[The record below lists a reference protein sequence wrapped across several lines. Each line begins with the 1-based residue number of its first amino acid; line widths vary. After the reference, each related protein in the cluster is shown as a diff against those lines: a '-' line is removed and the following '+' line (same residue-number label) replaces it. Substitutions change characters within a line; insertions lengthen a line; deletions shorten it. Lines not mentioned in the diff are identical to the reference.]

1 MRKLLVGTA
10 AAFALAAT
18 PVHGATIKAADS
30 TVEFDFEKKI
40 DAHGITC
47 NLMTMI
53 VDPARPE
60 VVNLRIIEALS
71 TANPREIVLA
81 YSLDVGDMHYVNG
94 MTTGLTWTALKNGDI
109 RIGSFSTVGSFYG
122 GAVDGGVL
130 KSTVDQATAT
140 AMWDG
145 LRSGSFS
152 IQFQRASAGA
162 PQNTYI
168 VTKPISRD
176 ALARYLACRT
186 EIDSLALGRGE
197 LDRETYDRIS
207 RGGPGITEDQRTD
220 HGTIIP
226 ALVSE
231 HPLVGA
237 F

>member
-1 MRKLLVGTA
+1 MRQLLSGTIA
-10 AAFALAAT
+10 TLALAT
-18 PVHGATIKAADS
+18 IPVHGETIKAADS
-30 TVEFDFEKKI
+30 TIEFDFDKKV
-40 DAHGITC
+40 DAYGITC

-53 VDPARPE
+53 VDPARTE

-71 TANPREIVLA
+71 TANPREIFLA
-81 YSLDVGDMHYVNG
+81 YSLDVGDMHYVKG
-94 MTTGLTWTALKNGDI
+94 LTPGLTWTPLKSGDI
-109 RIGSFSTVGSFYG
+109 SIGSFSTLGTFYG
-122 GAVDGGVL
+122 GVVDGGVL

-140 AMWDG
+140 AMWHG

-162 PQNTYI
+162 PQSTYI
-168 VTKPISRD
+168 ITKPISRD

-186 EIDSLALGRGE
+186 QIVSLALGRGE

-226 ALVSE
+226 ALVNE

>member
-1 MRKLLVGTA
+1 MKKLLLGTV

-18 PVHGATIKAADS
+18 AVYGATIKVPDS
-30 TVEFDFEKKI
+30 TVEFDFEKKS
-40 DAHGITC
+40 DAYGITC
-47 NLMTMI
+47 NLITMI

-71 TANPREIVLA
+71 TANPRAIFLA
-81 YSLDVGDMHYVNG
+81 YSLDVGEMRYVNG
-94 MTTGLTWTALKNGDI
+94 MPTGLTWTRLNNGDI
-109 RIGSFSTVGSFYG
+109 SIGSFSTVGSFYG
-122 GAVDGGVL
+122 GAADGGVL

-152 IQFQRASAGA
+152 IQFQRASRGA

-168 VTKPISRD
+168 ITKPISRD

-186 EIDSLALGRGE
+186 QITSLALGKGE

-220 HGTIIP
+220 HGTIMP
-226 ALVSE
+226 ALVNE